1 MFVADTPDRKHERRL
16 DRVLGP
22 DYLAR
27 IAQRDLDELREM
39 RSECVEVETEV
50 SYVRRLAQARI
61 EILDAELERRGTGGS
76 VEDLIAALP
85 RILADEGPRSGPA
98 QARLPQ
104 PLAPDMS
111 IRWNRGLEN
120 LVSDATLANLPTLSE
135 DDLRSTLFDLRG
147 FEGEI
152 SDTRARLHEVIDT
165 LELELAARHTT
176 PT

>member
-1 MFVADTPDRKHERRL
+1 MADTQDQKHERRL
-16 DRVLGP
+16 DRVLES

-27 IAQRDLDELREM
+27 VEQRDLEELRQM

-61 EILDAELERRGTGGS
+61 EILDAELERRASGGS

-85 RILADEGPRSGPA
+85 RILADEGPRSGPS

-104 PLAPDMS
+104 PLAPNMS

-120 LVSDATLANLPTLSE
+120 LVSDATLANLPTLPE
-135 DDLRSTLFDLRG
+135 DDLRSTLADLRG
-147 FEGEI
+147 FESEI
-152 SDTRARLHEVIDT
+152 SDTRAKLHEVIDT
-165 LELELAARHTT
+165 LELELAARHTSS
-176 PT
+176 